1 MSNEQP
7 QNKGREIKVT
17 VDNEQTKSLALE
29 LARANL
35 LNEKLVD
42 TVARKEVKDD
52 HNDLATK
59 KLQVYQKFNDS
70 RALDCQTVEE
80 LQNFVTQKINDASRP
95 IPAGS
100 APLNAQ
106 QYGQSD
112 ELWKRKFGSDK
123 EIGRCN
129 FRPTSQRQNSTRT

>member
-35 LNEKLVD
+35 LNEKFVD

-52 HNDLATK
+52 
-59 KLQVYQKFNDS
+59 
-70 RALDCQTVEE
+70 QTTCNKE
-80 LQNFVTQKINDASRP
+80 
-95 IPAGS
+95 
-100 APLNAQ
+100 APSLP
-106 QYGQSD
+106 
-112 ELWKRKFGSDK
+112 
-123 EIGRCN
+123 EI
-129 FRPTSQRQNSTRT
+129 Q